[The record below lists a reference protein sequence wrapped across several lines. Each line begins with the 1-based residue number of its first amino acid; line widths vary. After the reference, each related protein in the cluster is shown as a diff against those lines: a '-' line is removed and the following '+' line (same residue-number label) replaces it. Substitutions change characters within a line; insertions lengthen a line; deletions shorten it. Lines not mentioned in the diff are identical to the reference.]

1 MTKDIKN
8 LILIY
13 VLPIVALS
21 LLMVFIAP
29 ALYAQVILGMVSG
42 VALLVIG
49 MAFLIDYL
57 DHKA

>member
-8 LILIY
+8 LLLIY

-29 ALYAQVILGMVSG
+29 AVFAQAILGMLCG
-42 VALLVIG
+42 TALICIG
-49 MAFLIDYL
+49 MAFLIDWL
-57 DHKA
+57 DNK